1 MSSFSITKTS
11 TASGVGSTVELAEIE
26 SLTKG
31 SIIVG
36 DGAGSPA
43 ELLVGASN
51 GHVLTVD
58 STTSTGLKYASVPA
72 AGSTELTGDVTGSG
86 TGTIATTIANNSVSY
101 AKMQDVS
108 ATDKLLGRSTAGSG
122 DIEEI
127 TCTAAGRALLDD
139 SSAAN
144 QRTTLSAAAS
154 GANTDLT
161 SVFLSNTGLKIKDT
175 DSSHGLTIIPGSN
188 ILADRTLTLL
198 TGNNDRILDITG
210 GDAVISGTNS
220 GDQII
225 SLTGDV
231 TGSGTGSFAATI
243 ALNAVTTTK
252 IADDN
257 VTYAKIQNVSATDK
271 ILGRST
277 AGSGNVE
284 EIDCTA
290 AGRAILDD
298 ATASDQ
304 RTTLGLGSIA
314 TQAANS
320 VSITGGSISGIT
332 DLVVADGGT
341 GASTFTDA
349 GVLIGNG
356 TGVIQATTAG
366 SSGQVLT
373 SNGAGVDP
381 TFQSIP
387 GGSSIPQN
395 VISTIFESTNRFS
408 SSTVGSGSRTINTD
422 GLFLQTSPA
431 ASSAAANYITLS
443 GNSNVFT
450 LGTNNYFSTLQ
461 NFGISGVL
469 GTDCAGFVG
478 MGEVTTTGLT
488 LFLTNIAQYGFKF
501 VRAASVS
508 TTSATNSDGSG
519 GETVT
524 NFTDWNTNFWQTL
537 HAQKTGTTNI
547 KFYLDKTL
555 KATHTLLLPNSTSTS
570 LATMALNN
578 ANVATNTA
586 WNFFNF
592 TFSYDVQ

>member
-450 LGTNNYFSTLQ
+450 LGTNNYFSTFGPDLLKYALTTWMTSEEWKKINIQ
-461 NFGISGVL
+461 LPKLGGWLITILFVNFSWI
-469 GTDCAGFVG
+469 F
-478 MGEVTTTGLT
+478 
-488 LFLTNIAQYGFKF
+488 
-501 VRAASVS
+501 
-508 TTSATNSDGSG
+508 
-519 GETVT
+519 
-524 NFTDWNTNFWQTL
+524 FTKVDW
-537 HAQKTGTTNI
+537 I
-547 KFYLDKTL
+547 KRRG
-555 KATHTLLLPNSTSTS
+555 
-570 LATMALNN
+570 
-578 ANVATNTA
+578 
-586 WNFFNF
+586 
-592 TFSYDVQ
+592 